1 MEIVRI
7 EISVFRSMCG
17 NDNNIEMKIIS
28 SNDANK
34 NDVMWINNNNA
45 DVNKKINEIYV
56 RFLVE
61 DIFLKISILHCAY
74 SFINDENV
82 M

>member
-7 EISVFRSMCG
+7 EISVFRSMCD

-34 NDVMWINNNNA
+34 NNVMWINNNNV

-61 DIFLKISILHCAY
+61 GIFLKISILHCVY
-74 SFINDENV
+74 SFINDENF